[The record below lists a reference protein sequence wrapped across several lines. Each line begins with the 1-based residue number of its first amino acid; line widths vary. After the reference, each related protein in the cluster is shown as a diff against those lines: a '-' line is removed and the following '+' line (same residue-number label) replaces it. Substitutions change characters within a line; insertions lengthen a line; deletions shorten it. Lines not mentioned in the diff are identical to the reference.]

1 LIFSPLR
8 VCNEIDVLI
17 QGISFLLFKLALVDW
32 MDDGMFLLGGVLGA
46 LFGRDRQIDGIDL
59 ECDE

>member
-1 LIFSPLR
+1 
-8 VCNEIDVLI
+8 
-17 QGISFLLFKLALVDW
+17 

>member
-32 MDDGMFLLGGVLGA
+32 MDDGMFLLGVLGA